1 MRVFCALAGL
11 IALAQTLCV
20 HAAATPAKRATV
32 CNGHAELCDR
42 SYGNITFI
50 GAHDSYATSSDPLAL
65 ARDQE
70 VSISSQLGLGVRML
84 QAQSHMENGVLHF
97 CHTSCALFDG
107 GTVASY
113 LATVA
118 SFLSANPTEVLTLL
132 LTNPESVSLTDV
144 WAPLFEAAG
153 LSSQAYVPSTTPLAQ
168 ADWPTL
174 GELIDAGTRLV
185 VFMDYGAETGGVDYI
200 LPEFEMIWEPPYDST
215 DNTFPCSVDRTEG
228 PLATTDHMYLLN
240 HFLDINVLGTGILI
254 SDPEAAGTTNGVNSI
269 IANANGCSSL
279 GGGRW
284 PSFVLLDF
292 VNLGDAFSA
301 ADVMNGIA

>member
-1 MRVFCALAGL
+1 MSSEAVWWMLTPLLFNHR
-11 IALAQTLCV
+11 LCKSSLNLFIS
-20 HAAATPAKRATV
+20 HCEANLSNV
-32 CNGHAELCDR
+32 CNK
-42 SYGNITFI
+42 
-50 GAHDSYATSSDPLAL
+50 
-65 ARDQE
+65 
-70 VSISSQLGLGVRML
+70 
-84 QAQSHMENGVLHF
+84 
-97 CHTSCALFDG
+97 ALFDG

-200 LPEFEMIWEPPYDST
+200 LPEFEMVSRLFLSLLFD
-215 DNTFPCSVDRTEG
+215 CS
-228 PLATTDHMYLLN
+228 YL
-240 HFLDINVLGTGILI
+240 VL
-254 SDPEAAGTTNGVNSI
+254 
-269 IANANGCSSL
+269 
-279 GGGRW
+279 
-284 PSFVLLDF
+284 
-292 VNLGDAFSA
+292 
-301 ADVMNGIA
+301 